1 MLCQITGKGFI
12 ASITQPDHHNDLF
25 HSSPHSFLAQVRFT
39 LLPSIIFL
47 ILILDL
53 MNDNTEMRRML
64 MNSQAEST
72 DSEAPQKQDHNDETP
87 KASFTRIST
96 LIEI

>member
-1 MLCQITGKGFI
+1 
-12 ASITQPDHHNDLF
+12 
-25 HSSPHSFLAQVRFT
+25 
-39 LLPSIIFL
+39 
-47 ILILDL
+47 

-72 DSEAPQKQDHNDETP
+72 DSEAPQKQGHNDETP
-87 KASFTRIST
+87 KASFTGIST